1 MEIINEDTIADRVRK
16 LETDFISGGGTLMS
30 KYVRTDLYEDI
41 NTIYAYLESKHISG
55 EFDSL
60 GRPKPFFNIVLASRN
75 IWYRATDIDRRNI
88 ILKATKEKLT
98 LPVFFLSLYLQDWM
112 RKEKFAGFLN
122 KWGIA
127 LAGFN
132 SSVVKFVEK
141 DGRLI
146 VSTVPWSRLIVDQI
160 NFEDNIKIET
170 LELTE
175 IQLYDRFGKE
185 AVKDLIDAKKNRELT
200 NKQNQDNKNNY
211 FKLYEVHG
219 KFPLSNLTGN
229 ENDIEPV
236 QQMHIISLIGKVNNI
251 GDDCYTL
258 YKGKEAK
265 DPYMLTWLLPSEDG
279 SVTLN
284 GSVKNLFN
292 AQWMVNHTKK
302 AIKDQLDLASK
313 LIFQTSDANFIGQNA
328 LSAIENGDIMIH
340 TVNQPLTQV
349 GNNSHDV
356 GSLQNFG
363 QEWKA
368 LGNELN
374 GVSEAMLGIA
384 PKSGTAWR
392 QTEAI
397 LQESYSLFEVMT
409 ENKGLHLENMLRQFI
424 LPFLMKKMNND
435 KEIMATLDMAGV
447 KEIDARYIKNEA
459 IRRGNREVINAVL
472 SGQIAQ
478 PQDLQQIEQGVKS
491 EMADLGNQRF
501 FKPSEITW
509 KKEFEGIDLD
519 EVEIEITGESADTQA
534 MLTTID
540 KALTV
545 IANPAYSQN
554 PQAQYL
560 VNKALTKTGFLS
572 PVELA
577 QMPPPPQPAPEQ
589 VATPQGGQVEAMPE
603 LSETKQ

>member
-1 MEIINEDTIADRVRK
+1 MIENQSIPQIVRR

-30 KYVRTDLYEDI
+30 KYVRTDLYTDI

-60 GRPKPFFNIVLASRN
+60 GREKPFFNIVLASRN
-75 IWYRATDIDRRNI
+75 IWYRATDVDRKNM

-98 LPVFFLSLYLQDWM
+98 LPVFFLSIYLQDWM
-112 RKEKFAGFLN
+112 RKEKFGTFLN

-141 DGRLI
+141 DGKLNI
-146 VSTVPWSRLIVDQI
+146 STVPWSRLIVDQI
-160 NFEDNIKIET
+160 NFEDNIQIET

-175 IQLYDRFGKE
+175 TQLYDRFGKE
-185 AVKDLIDAKKNRELT
+185 SVQDLIDTKKARELT
-200 NKQNQDNKNNY
+200 SKQNVDNKNNY

-219 KFPLSNLTGN
+219 KFPLSEITGK
-229 ENDIEPV
+229 ESDVEPV
-236 QQMHIISLIGKVNNI
+236 QQMHIISLIGKTNEI

-258 YKGKEAK
+258 YKGREQKS
-265 DPYMLTWLLPSEDG
+265 PYMLTWLLPSEDG

-313 LIFQTSDANFIGQNA
+313 LIFQTSDNNYVGQNA
-328 LSAIENGDIMIH
+328 LSAIENGDIMVHAI
-340 TVNQPLTQV
+340 NQPLTQV

-356 GSLQNFG
+356 TSLTNFG

-409 ENKGLHLENMLRQFI
+409 ENKGLHLENMLREFI

-435 KEIMATLDMAGV
+435 KEIMATLDMLGI
-447 KEIDARYIKNEA
+447 KEIEAKFVRNEAIKISNNIIKNEMLQN
-459 IRRGNREVINAVL
+459 GEVTNL
-472 SGQIAQ
+472 
-478 PQDLQQIEQGVKS
+478 PDLAKIEQS
-491 EMADLGNQRF
+491 ITEQRNSDFGNQRF
-501 FKPSEITW
+501 LKPDKINW
-509 KKEFEGIDLD
+509 KKEFEDINLD
-519 EVEIEITGESADTQA
+519 EIEIEITGESSDTQA
-534 MLTTID
+534 ILTTID
-540 KALTV
+540 KALTI
-545 IANPAYSQN
+545 IANPSYANN
-554 PQAQYL
+554 PQAQFL

-572 PVELA
+572 PVELS
-577 QMPPPPQPAPEQ
+577 QMPPPQTEEI
-589 VATPQGGQVEAMPE
+589 ATPNGGQVEAIPA
-603 LSETKQ
+603 LSNNQ

>member
-1 MEIINEDTIADRVRK
+1 MEIINQISIAQKVRK

-30 KYVRTDLYEDI
+30 KYVRTDLYTDI

-60 GRPKPFFNIVLASRN
+60 GREKPFFNIVLASRN
-75 IWYRATDIDRRNI
+75 IWYRATDIDRKNM
-88 ILKATKEKLT
+88 ILKATEEKLT
-98 LPVFFLSLYLQDWM
+98 LPVFFLSIYLQDWM
-112 RKEKFAGFLN
+112 RKEKFGSFLN

-141 DGRLI
+141 DGKLNI
-146 VSTVPWSRLIVDQI
+146 STVPWARLIVDQI
-160 NFEDNIKIET
+160 NFEDNIQIET

-175 IQLYDRFGKE
+175 TQLYDRFGKE
-185 AVKDLIDAKKNRELT
+185 AVQDLINAKKARELT
-200 NKQNQDNKNNY
+200 SKQNVDNKNNY

-219 KFPLSNLTGN
+219 KFPLSEITGR
-229 ENDIEPV
+229 ESDVEPV
-236 QQMHIISLIGKVNNI
+236 QQMHIISLVAKSNDID
-251 GDDCYTL
+251 DDCYTL
-258 YKGKEAK
+258 YKGREQKS
-265 DPYMLTWLLPSEDG
+265 PYMLTWLLPSEDG

-313 LIFQTSDANFIGQNA
+313 LIFQTSDNNYVGQNA
-328 LSAIENGDIMIH
+328 LSAIENGDIMVHAI
-340 TVNQPLTQV
+340 NQPLTQV

-356 GSLQNFG
+356 TSLTNFG

-374 GVSEAMLGIA
+374 GISEAMLGIA

-409 ENKGLHLENMLRQFI
+409 ENKGLHLENMLREFI

-435 KEIMATLDMAGV
+435 KEIMATLDMQGI
-447 KEIDARYIKNEA
+447 KEIEERYIKNQS
-459 IRRGNREVINAVL
+459 INQSNEQIIDTVL
-472 SGQIAQ
+472 NGQISEQ
-478 PQDLQQIEQGVKS
+478 PDITGIQGQIKDKFNEQ
-491 EMADLGNQRF
+491 GNQRF
-501 FKPSEITW
+501 FKPSEVSW
-509 KKEFEGIDLD
+509 KKEFQNINLD
-519 EVEIEITGESADTQA
+519 EVEIEITGESSDTQA
-534 MLTTID
+534 MLSTID
-540 KALTV
+540 KALTI
-545 IANPAYSQN
+545 IANPAYANN
-554 PQAQYL
+554 PQAQFL
-560 VNKALTKTGFLS
+560 VNKALAKTGFLS
-572 PVELA
+572 PVELS
-577 QMPPPPQPAPEQ
+577 QMPPPETP
-589 VATPQGGQVEAMPE
+589 VATPIGGKVEAIQP
-603 LSETKQ
+603 LSDIKK